1 MAEKAS
7 ADWAD
12 EQEQF
17 EKLFTETHHRLL
29 NMLTGMVRDRTRA
42 EDLAAGAFR
51 TAWEKR
57 AQFRGEAALGTWL
70 HAIGINAARN
80 TRREDRPGQHQTLDF
95 LDTSRYAESERVSE
109 ALERDE
115 LRDRVG
121 RTLDRMPG
129 SSVAFSWTTREGRSL
144 QEIGA
149 RERIPVGTVGS
160 RLFTARRFFQEAWE
174 APVGLSMADDK
185 IRSIADDALKHWR
198 KNSELGAAR
207 RCTPTSQQWA
217 DFTATAGTT
226 CF

>member
-7 ADWAD
+7 AYRAD

-121 RTLDRMPG
+121 RTLDRMPAKFRR
-129 SSVAFSWTTREGRSL
+129 VLVDHYVEGRSL

-149 RERIPVGTVGS
+149 LGRIPARNGWQPAFYREAIFS
-160 RLFTARRFFQEAWE
+160 RSGG
-174 APVGLSMADDK
+174 AP
-185 IRSIADDALKHWR
+185 
-198 KNSELGAAR
+198 
-207 RCTPTSQQWA
+207 
-217 DFTATAGTT
+217 
-226 CF
+226 